1 MNSKFLTFKNYHTF
15 KLSTLDPESLK
26 KDVKSN
32 AFKSDREDIKHTT
45 ILNHIAN
52 SLGFSGGFS
61 GYKKAG
67 YSELLHFMKENGLER
82 NIDLISCRD
91 YKGTLGDSNHFI
103 NLSLKKVA
111 DRIFH
116 SNLPVPQ
123 KIFTGYNF
131 DFRKNYYDP
140 FLTYQDEQDKLG
152 LPAEQFIFP
161 LVSLRKIY
169 EFYKKNKDENIT
181 LKHKYRDNSGVDQA
195 RSVKDIILGVV
206 LFSWH
211 MSSLIGDMLI
221 SPQRQDNFI
230 NLHLVGMDSGEKDEY
245 LFICKFFAQEFREVI
260 NLTDDGWVEVV
271 PFNDNLVFLK
281 GDNGEYDFIFSN
293 LRANDFK
300 HYIDFGFKISYVPSC
315 ITTYSNS
322 RWKYFTY
329 RGWEEKDQF
338 LAFDYFFQKPNNRGV
353 YDDIWF
359 EDEEKEE
366 ILVNFLDAKTNH
378 KQIKTTAKLLPGF
391 YRNIDKLDNLAISN
405 AITIKQFKIFLSEN
419 QNYTKDRYEC
429 SKNDKDWYLYNQDED
444 ESLPA
449 AVSWYDALAY
459 MSWFEKEH
467 GVCVRLLN
475 ENEFIENFGPCLDRR
490 PHNFDDLVYINSQDG
505 RFHANAPYVFKEN
518 LPISSLPSGLNIINS
533 GRYCEWLFEKKAI
546 FQNDSFH
553 SFSHALDSTGAYKKL
568 KICFRICY
576 ELIDDSDLS

>member
-1 MNSKFLTFKNYHTF
+1 MSSKFLTFKNYHTF
-15 KLSTLDPESLK
+15 KLLTLEPESLK
-26 KDVKSN
+26 KDAKSI
-32 AFKSDREDIKHTT
+32 AFKNDREEIKHTT
-45 ILNHIAN
+45 ILNHIAK

-61 GYKKAG
+61 GYKKAY
-67 YSELLHFMKENGLER
+67 YSELLPFMKENGLER
-82 NIDLISCRD
+82 NIDLISRRD
-91 YKGTLGDSNHFI
+91 NEGNFFI

-140 FLTYQDEQDKLG
+140 YLTYQDEKDKLG
-152 LPAEQFIFP
+152 LPKDEFIFP

-181 LKHKYRDNSGVDQA
+181 LKHRYRDNSGVNQV

-206 LFSWH
+206 LYSSH
-211 MSSLIGDMLI
+211 MSSLIGDMLV
-221 SPQRQDNFI
+221 SPQRQENFI

-245 LFICKFFAQEFREVI
+245 LFICKYFAQEFREVI

-271 PFNDNLVFLK
+271 RFNDNLAFLK

-293 LRANDFK
+293 LRERDFA
-300 HYIDFGFKISYVPSC
+300 HSIDFGFKISYVPSC
-315 ITTYSNS
+315 IKAYSNS
-322 RWKYFTY
+322 RWKYFDY
-329 RGWEEKDQF
+329 KGWEEKDQF
-338 LAFDYFFQKPNNRGV
+338 LAFDDYLQKLDNKSIS
-353 YDDIWF
+353 DDIQF
-359 EDEEKEE
+359 DDEAKEQL
-366 ILVNFLDAKTNH
+366 LVNYLRAQVNH
-378 KQIKTTAKLLPGF
+378 KQIKSTTKLLPGF
-391 YRNIDKLDNLAISN
+391 YVNREKLENLAISN

-419 QNYTKDRYEC
+419 HNYHKDRYEY
-429 SKNDKDWYLYNQDED
+429 SDNDKDWYLYNQDED

-459 MSWFEKEH
+459 MNWFEKEH

-475 ENEFIENFGPCLDRR
+475 ENEFIENFGPCLDQR
-490 PHNFDDLVYINSQDG
+490 PDDFDDLVYINSQDG
-505 RFHANAPYVFKEN
+505 CFHANAPYVFKEN

-533 GRYCEWLFEKKAI
+533 GRYCEWLFERKAI
-546 FQNDSFH
+546 FQNGGFH

-576 ELIDDSDLS
+576 ELVDDSDLS